1 MTMRFSKSN
10 DVLGT
15 TNRGNPAESGL
26 CTLCRADCS
35 GKCETWL
42 SSLVGRK
49 LLYPRSFGI
58 VTAGANNTTH
68 MGVSYNSLRI
78 QGYAYGVQGL
88 SEGLTNSADDC
99 IFPNVSLETEFG
111 KEVKTKIS
119 IPLMTGA
126 LGSTFVAEKYWNSF
140 AIGGALVGMPVVIGE
155 NVVGV
160 DRKSEINPGTERK
173 GKIKVSPELERRIDT
188 YLRYFNGYGAIFVQ
202 LNVEDTRNGVAEYV
216 ADKYGDKCIIELKW
230 GQGAKD
236 IGGEIQVNSLDYAL
250 FLKERGYVV
259 DPDPALPE
267 VQTAFENGSIK
278 SFARHSRLGATN
290 LDTVA
295 HVREDFMNSVKYLRS
310 LGFNRVTLKTGSYG
324 MEELAMAIKF
334 STDAKLDL
342 LTIDGSGGGTGMSPW
357 NMMQSWGVPSI
368 NLHSK
373 AYEYANI
380 LAAKG
385 LDVVD
390 MSFAGGF
397 ALEDHIFKAIA
408 LGAPFTKLICMGR
421 GIMIPGFV
429 GSNIE
434 GALFPERRS
443 EVNGHWSELPRS
455 VERVGSNAKEIF
467 ASYFDV
473 EKKVGKDEMKNIPYG
488 AIAFYTLADKLSCG
502 LQQLM
507 AGARK
512 FSMDQITRGDIFSG
526 NRETAKE
533 TGIPHVS
540 DVNDESARKI
550 LNS

>member
-1 MTMRFSKSN
+1 MRFEKSN

-15 TNRGNPAESGL
+15 TNRGNPAESSL
-26 CTLCRADCS
+26 CTLCRADCM

-49 LLYPRSFGI
+49 LLYPRSYGI
-58 VTAGANNTTH
+58 VTAGANNVTH
-68 MGVSYNSLRI
+68 VGVSYNALRI
-78 QGYAYGVQGL
+78 QGYAYGANGL
-88 SEGLTNSADDC
+88 SEGLTNNPDDC
-99 IFPNVSLETEFG
+99 IFPNVNLETEFG
-111 KEVKTKIS
+111 SEVKTKIK

-126 LGSTFVAEKYWNSF
+126 LGSTFVAAKYWDSF
-140 AIGGALVGMPVVIGE
+140 AVGGALVGIPVVIGE

-160 DRKSEINPGTERK
+160 DRESKIKPGDTRK
-173 GKIKVSPELERRIDT
+173 GKIEVSPELDRRIQT
-188 YLRYFNGYGAIFVQ
+188 YLRYYNGYGAIIVQ

-216 ADKYGDKCIIELKW
+216 VDKYGEKCIIELKW

-236 IGGEIQVNSLDYAL
+236 IGGEIQVTSLDYAL
-250 FLKERGYVV
+250 FLKNRGYVV
-259 DPDPALPE
+259 DPDPSKPE
-267 VQTAFENGSIK
+267 VQAAFKEGSIK
-278 SFARHSRLGATN
+278 SFARHSRLGGTN
-290 LDTVA
+290 LDSVGQ
-295 HVREDFMNSVKYLRS
+295 VREDFMNSVKYLRS
-310 LGFNRVTLKTGSYG
+310 IGFKRITLKTGSYG
-324 MEELAMAIKF
+324 MEELAMSIKF
-334 STDAKLDL
+334 ATDAKLDL

-373 AYEYANI
+373 AYEYASI

-385 LDVVD
+385 QKVVD

-397 ALEDHIFKAIA
+397 ALEDHIFKALA
-408 LGAPFTKLICMGR
+408 LGAPFTKLVCMGR
-421 GIMIPGFV
+421 AIMIPGFV

-434 GALFPERRS
+434 GALNHERKAI
-443 EVNGHWSELPRS
+443 VNGHWSELPKT
-455 VERVGSNAKEIF
+455 VKEVGSSAKEIF

-473 EKKVGKDEMKNIPYG
+473 EKLVGKDEMKNIPYG

-512 FSMDQITRGDIFSG
+512 FTTSKISRSDLMSG

-533 TGIPHVS
+533 TGIPHVA
-540 DVNDESARKI
+540 DVNDESAKKI

>member
-1 MTMRFSKSN
+1 MRFSKSN

-15 TNRGNPAESGL
+15 VNRGNAAESSL
-26 CTLCRADCS
+26 CTLCRADCQ

-42 SSLVGRK
+42 SGMVGRK
-49 LLYPRSFGI
+49 LLYPRDFGT
-58 VTAGANNTTH
+58 VTAGANNTPH
-68 MGVSYNSLRI
+68 VGVSYNSLRI
-78 QGYAYGVQGL
+78 QGYAYGANGL
-88 SEGLTNSADDC
+88 SNGMTNDPDDC

-111 KEVKTKIS
+111 NEVKTKIRM
-119 IPLMTGA
+119 PLMTGA
-126 LGSTFVAEKYWNSF
+126 LGSTFIAAKYWDSF
-140 AIGGALVGMPVVIGE
+140 AIGGSLVGIPVVIGE

-160 DRKSEINPGTERK
+160 DRESEIKPGDTRK
-173 GKIKVSPELERRIDT
+173 GKITSAPELERSIDT
-188 YLRYFNGYGAIFVQ
+188 YLRYHDGYGAIIVQ
-202 LNVEDTRNGVAEYV
+202 LNVEDTRNGVAEFV
-216 ADKYGDKCIIELKW
+216 VDKYGEKCIIELKW

-236 IGGEIQVNSLDYAL
+236 IGGEIQVTSLDYAL
-250 FLKERGYVV
+250 FLKDRGYVV
-259 DPDPALPE
+259 DPDPRLPE
-267 VQTAFENGSIK
+267 VQEAFKEGAIK
-278 SFARHSRLGATN
+278 SFARHSRLGGTN
-290 LDTVA
+290 LDSVDQ
-295 HVREDFMNSVKYLRS
+295 VRADFMDSVEYLRGI
-310 LGFNRVTLKTGSYG
+310 GFKRITLKTGSYG

-373 AYEYANI
+373 AYEYASI

-385 LDVVD
+385 DKVVD

-397 ALEDHIFKAIA
+397 ALEDHIFKALA
-408 LGAPFTKLICMGR
+408 LGAPFTKLVCMGR
-421 GIMIPGFV
+421 GIMIPGYL
-429 GSNIE
+429 GANIE
-434 GALFPERRS
+434 GVLHPDRKEKLCGNWDKLPKT
-443 EVNGHWSELPRS
+443 VSEL
-455 VERVGSNAKEIF
+455 GSSAEEIF

-473 EKKVGKDEMKNIPYG
+473 QKKVGKDEMKNIPYG
-488 AIAFYTLADKLSCG
+488 AIAFYTMADKLSCG

-512 FSMDQITRGDIFSG
+512 FSLDQITRNEIFSG

-540 DVNDESARKI
+540 DVKDDVAKKI

>member
-1 MTMRFSKSN
+1 MRFSKSN

-15 TNRGNPAESGL
+15 SNRGNPAESSL
-26 CTLCRADCS
+26 CTLCRADCN
-35 GKCETWL
+35 GRCETWL

-68 MGVSYNSLRI
+68 VGVSYNSLRI
-78 QGYAYGVQGL
+78 QGYAYGVSGL
-88 SEGLTNSADDC
+88 ADSLTNNPDDC

-111 KEVKTKIS
+111 QEIKTKIRM
-119 IPLMTGA
+119 PLMTGA
-126 LGSTFVAEKYWNSF
+126 LGSTFVAEKYWDSF
-140 AIGGALVGMPVVIGE
+140 AIGGALAGIPVVIGE

-160 DRKSEINPGTERK
+160 DRNSKINLGETRK
-173 GKIKVSPELERRIDT
+173 GKIEISPELDRRIDT
-188 YLRYFNGYGAIFVQ
+188 YLRYFDGYGAIIVQ

-216 ADKYGDKCIIELKW
+216 VEKYGEKCIIELKW

-236 IGGEIQVNSLDYAL
+236 IGGEIQVTSLEYAL
-250 FLKERGYVV
+250 FLKDRGYVV

-267 VQTAFENGSIK
+267 VQEAFENGSIK
-278 SFARHSRLGATN
+278 SFARHSRLGGTH
-290 LDTVA
+290 LDTVSQ
-295 HVREDFMNSVKYLRS
+295 VREDFMSSVDYLRG
-310 LGFNRVTLKTGSYG
+310 LGFKRISLKTGSYG
-324 MEELAMAIKF
+324 MEELAMSIKF
-334 STDAKLDL
+334 ATDAKLDL

-373 AYEYANI
+373 ANEYASM

-385 LDVVD
+385 QKVVD

-397 ALEDHIFKAIA
+397 ALEDHIFKGLA
-408 LGAPFTKLICMGR
+408 LGAPYTKLICMGR

-429 GSNIE
+429 GANIQ
-434 GALFPERRS
+434 GALKPEERAA
-443 EVNGHWSELPRS
+443 VNGHWSELPKS
-455 VERVGSNAKEIF
+455 VLQVGRTAKEIF
-467 ASYFDV
+467 AGYFDV
-473 EKKVGKDEMKNIPYG
+473 QKKVGKDEMKNIPYG
-488 AIAFYTLADKLSCG
+488 AIAFCTLTDKLGCG

-512 FSMDQITRGDIFSG
+512 FSLDKIARGDLMSG

-533 TGIPHVS
+533 TGIPHVA